1 LRLYKL
7 KQRKPSL
14 KILIAVGGWTAK
26 SDGFNEILTN
36 SSTRMIFIQ
45 NTKDFLFEWNFD
57 GIDLVISTRDLI
69 EFENKMDFLGLGIS
83 R

>member
-1 LRLYKL
+1 LYKL

>member
-1 LRLYKL
+1 MYKL

>member
-57 GIDLVISTRDLI
+57 GIDLV
-69 EFENKMDFLGLGIS
+69 
-83 R
+83 